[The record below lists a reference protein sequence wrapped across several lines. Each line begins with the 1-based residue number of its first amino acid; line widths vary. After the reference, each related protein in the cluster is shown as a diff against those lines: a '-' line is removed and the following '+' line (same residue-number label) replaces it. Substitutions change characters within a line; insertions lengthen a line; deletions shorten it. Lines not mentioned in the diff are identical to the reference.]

1 MREVVLYLAVS
12 LDGYLADRAGGV
24 GWLSG
29 PDGAWEGVENS
40 YPEFLRGVDTVVMG
54 WNTYRQVAEELAPE
68 EWLYRDLTSYVVTHR
83 TPPPNGEVIFTHEA
97 PAALIRRLR
106 AGAGRKSWICGG
118 ADLAGQLLEEDLIDR
133 LHLTVTPVLLGG
145 GKRLF
150 GPRPRMR
157 YLRLADTRRYGE
169 LVDLVYTRLEP

>member
-54 WNTYRQVAEELAPE
+54 WNTYRQVAEELAPGGVALPGFDQLCGDPPDAAAQRGGH
-68 EWLYRDLTSYVVTHR
+68 LY
-83 TPPPNGEVIFTHEA
+83 P
-97 PAALIRRLR
+97 
-106 AGAGRKSWICGG
+106 
-118 ADLAGQLLEEDLIDR
+118 
-133 LHLTVTPVLLGG
+133 
-145 GKRLF
+145 
-150 GPRPRMR
+150 
-157 YLRLADTRRYGE
+157 
-169 LVDLVYTRLEP
+169 